1 MSGAASIAAAKKRR
15 TKGNNAPPQVSPP
28 NNRNTTSVPPKMS
41 VNQSFNFIW
50 NKVTE
55 HDNLINNLQNAVNT
69 GTSTNSDSKQTDLSD
84 IQLRLGKIEEGLNI
98 TEDGAGPYISLKQ
111 FNAVMRQV
119 GDDINEL
126 TEKIGNQSEYI
137 SNLQNNNIVLRNQL
151 DKLENGSNNLNDA
164 LMADATPE
172 VVNMVISSNV
182 DVETAA
188 SDQEANDQEAN
199 DQEDSDQEANDQEDN
214 DQEDNDQEANK

>member
-15 TKGNNAPPQVSPP
+15 TKGNNAPPPVSPP
-28 NNRNTTSVPPKMS
+28 NTGNTTSVPAKMS
-41 VNQSFNFIW
+41 VKQSFNFIW

-55 HDNLINNLQNAVNT
+55 HDNLINNLQNAVNNNTYNQNT
-69 GTSTNSDSKQTDLSD
+69 GTSINSDSKQIDLSD
-84 IQLRLGKIEEGLNI
+84 IQLRLGKIEEGLNT

-111 FNAVMRQV
+111 FNTVMQQV

-137 SNLQNNNIVLRNQL
+137 INLQNNNIVLRNQL

-172 VVNMVISSNV
+172 VVNMVISSDV

-188 SDQEANDQEAN
+188 NDQETNDQEANDQEAN
-199 DQEDSDQEANDQEDN
+199 NEEV
-214 DQEDNDQEANK
+214 NDQEAGDQ